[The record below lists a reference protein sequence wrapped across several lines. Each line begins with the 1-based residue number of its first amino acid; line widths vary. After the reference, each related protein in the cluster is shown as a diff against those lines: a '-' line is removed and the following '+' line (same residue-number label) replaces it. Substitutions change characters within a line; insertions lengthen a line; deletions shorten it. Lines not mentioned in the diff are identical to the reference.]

1 MLMTSRLEQG
11 SLVTVFGGSG
21 FVGRHAVRVLAK
33 DGWRVRAAVR
43 RPDLAGYLQP
53 MGAVGQIQPVQAN
66 VRYPASVQR
75 ALEGAAAVVNMV
87 GILAKSGAQT
97 FDGVHVAGAR
107 AVAKA
112 AKDAGVKTLVHVSAL
127 GADRK
132 SKGVYGRTKAAGEA
146 AVLEQFPDAIILRP
160 SVVFGPEDHFFNR
173 FAGLAQVSP
182 FLPLIGGGQTKLQP
196 VFVDDVAAA
205 VGAACAGKAKLGVVY
220 ELGGPDI
227 LTMRELLDMTQVW
240 CGHARWYLRMPF
252 WFAKLVALATV
263 PLPNS
268 LRPLTV
274 DQVRMLQRP
283 NVVSD
288 AARQQ
293 GQTLAALGVA
303 QPQSVTAVVPGYLE
317 RFQPHGQFAHYRG

>member
-1 MLMTSRLEQG
+1 MTSRLERG

-21 FVGRHAVRVLAK
+21 FVGRHAIRALAK
-33 DGWRVRAAVR
+33 EGWRVRAGVR
-43 RPDLAGYLQP
+43 RPDLAGHLQP

-66 VRYPASVQR
+66 VRFPASVLR
-75 ALEGAAAVVNMV
+75 AAEGAAAVVNLV

-97 FDGVHVAGAR
+97 FDAVHVEGAR

-112 AKDAGVKTLVHVSAL
+112 AKQAGVKMLVHVSAL
-127 GADRK
+127 GADRN
-132 SKGVYGRTKAAGEA
+132 SKAVYGRTKASGEA

-160 SVVFGPEDHFFNR
+160 SLVFGPEDQLFNR

-182 FLPLIGGGQTKLQP
+182 LLPLIGGGQSKLQP
-196 VFVDDVAAA
+196 VYVDDVAAA
-205 VGAACAGKAKLGVVY
+205 IGAACAGKATPATIY

-227 LTMRELLDMTQVW
+227 VTLRELLDKTQAW
-240 CGHARWYLRMPF
+240 SGHTRRYVRMPY
-252 WFAKLVALATV
+252 WFAKLVALATL

-288 AARQQ
+288 AARQE
-293 GQTLAALGVA
+293 GRTLAALGIA
-303 QPQSVTAVVPGYLE
+303 QPQSLAAVVPGYLE